1 MSSNEL
7 TGSPSSSVWF
17 DVGTTVSSA
26 SSPSGTADSV
36 ALGAQAANSAE
47 PVMMPAAL
55 RKSRR
60 ERYCEYGVISDDLTG
75 TDLNFVLMITSYSGC
90 HCEEGV
96 LPDEAIPQSLG
107 DCFVANGAPRNDM
120 ANMSLPTMP

>member
-75 TDLNFVLMITSYSGC
+75 TDLYLLSIITSFHIRC
-90 HCEEGV
+90 RCEEGV
-96 LPDEAIPQSLG
+96 RPDEAISLYKR
-107 DCFVANGAPRNDM
+107 FIHPAVV
-120 ANMSLPTMP
+120 SV